1 MLSSSGSEE
10 APEEKEHMAPPAK
23 EHPSRSLIWAL
34 VESGGLSLL
43 SLAVLLVVARLAGPG
58 DLGAFAIALGIVQ
71 ILTMI
76 VENIVHDAIIQRS
89 ELSPEHL
96 HTAFWTCLALGALLS
111 MGCWLAAPRVGEIF
125 ASSQVGDLLSIVGL
139 SLVFTGAGCV
149 PVAVLRRAVMF
160 RPIAIRSLGGRLC
173 GAIVAIVM
181 AATHFGVWS
190 LVAQYV
196 VQTIV
201 CTILVW
207 PSTPFRPA
215 FTFSLTRLR
224 ELLAFG
230 SLSVGTRLIWMAGGK
245 MFTLLLGNL
254 LGVTAV
260 GYLNIAQRLVDTLFD
275 LLAGAAHNLALPIF
289 SRRQA
294 DRASLVR
301 AYVQATEFCALA
313 TTPLYGG
320 LALCAG
326 PIIAVLLGEA
336 WLPATPLVWVLAAG
350 AMMQFL
356 FLFGPTTLTAVGR
369 PGIVLVFS
377 LWTLSFVLAVF
388 FLVKPDDVVEASAIW
403 AGRIFI
409 GAPLLHFTICRI
421 LKTSPLILVKAVW
434 VPLTATL
441 TMAVTLLLVET
452 YALANAS
459 ALIRLV
465 TMIPLGALVYGA
477 VVVLVGRRSVLRL
490 LDFGL
495 AAIRG
500 RPKEQT

>member
-1 MLSSSGSEE
+1 
-10 APEEKEHMAPPAK
+10 MAPPAT

-43 SLAVLLVVARLAGPG
+43 SLGVLLVVARLAGPG

-76 VENIVHDAIIQRS
+76 VEMLVHDAIIQRD
-89 ELSPEHL
+89 ELTPDHL
-96 HTAFWTCLALGALLS
+96 HTAFWTCLGLGALLS
-111 MGCWLAAPRVGEIF
+111 AGCWFAAPHIGALF
-125 ASSQVGDLLSIVGL
+125 DSPQVGDLLAIAGL
-139 SLVFTGAGCV
+139 GLIFSGAGCV
-149 PVAVLRRAVMF
+149 PIAVLRRAVMF

-173 GAIVAIVM
+173 GAVVAIVM

-196 VQTIV
+196 VQTVV

-207 PSTPFRPA
+207 PSTPWRPA
-215 FTFSLTRLR
+215 IAFSPARLR
-224 ELLAFG
+224 ELIAFG

-245 MFTLLLGNL
+245 MFTVLLGNL

-275 LLAGAAHNLALPIF
+275 LLAGAAHNLALPLF
-289 SRRQA
+289 SRRQS
-294 DRASLVR
+294 DREALVR

-320 LALCAG
+320 LAICAA

-336 WLPATPLVWVLAAG
+336 WLPAAPLVWVLAAG

-388 FLVKPDDVVEASAIW
+388 FLVHPTDVVEASAIW

-421 LKTSPLILVKAVW
+421 LKASPLILVKAVW
-434 VPLTATL
+434 VPLTATAV
-441 TMAVTLLLVET
+441 MAAVLLLVET
-452 YALANAS
+452 YVLANHAPVVKL
-459 ALIRLV
+459 AAMV
-465 TMIPLGALVYGA
+465 PLGALVYGA
-477 VVVLVGRRSVLRL
+477 VVVLAGRRSLLRL
-490 LDFGL
+490 VDFGL
-495 AAIRG
+495 AAIRRG
-500 RPKEQT
+500 PKTQT

>member
-1 MLSSSGSEE
+1 
-10 APEEKEHMAPPAK
+10 MAPPAK
-23 EHPSRSLIWAL
+23 EHPSRSLVWAL

-43 SLAVLLVVARLAGPG
+43 SLAVLLVVARWAGPG

-76 VENIVHDAIIQRS
+76 VEMLVHDAIVQRS
-89 ELSPEHL
+89 RLTPDHL
-96 HTAFWTCLALGALLS
+96 HTAFWTCLCLGALLS
-111 MGCWLAAPRVGEIF
+111 VGCWLAAPRIGEFFSSPQVGE
-125 ASSQVGDLLSIVGL
+125 LLSIAGI

-149 PVAVLRRAVMF
+149 PIAVLRREMRF

-181 AATHFGVWS
+181 AAMHFGVWS
-190 LVAQYV
+190 LVAQYM
-196 VQTIV
+196 VQTFV
-201 CTILVW
+201 CTLLVW
-207 PSTPFRPA
+207 PSSPWRPA
-215 FTFSLTRLR
+215 FAFSPGKLR
-224 ELLAFG
+224 ELMAFG
-230 SLSVGTRLIWMAGGK
+230 SLSVGTRLIWTAGGK
-245 MFTLLLGNL
+245 IFTLLLGNF

-289 SRRQA
+289 SRRQE

-320 LALCAG
+320 LALCAA
-326 PIIAVLLGEA
+326 PIIVVLLGES
-336 WLPATPLVWVLAAG
+336 WLPAAPLVWVLAGG

-356 FLFGPTTLTAVGR
+356 FLFGPTTLTALGR

-377 LWTLSFVLAVF
+377 LWTLSFVLIVF
-388 FLVKPDDVVEASAIW
+388 FLVRPDNVVEAAAIW
-403 AGRIFI
+403 AARIFI

-421 LKTSPLILVKAVW
+421 LKTSPLVLVKAVW
-434 VPLTATL
+434 VPLAATL
-441 TMAVTLLLVET
+441 AMAATLLLVGT
-452 YALANAS
+452 YVLATAPAL
-459 ALIRLV
+459 LKLM
-465 TMIPLGALVYGA
+465 TMIPLGALVYGT
-477 VVVLVGRRSVLRL
+477 VVILAGRRSLFRL

-495 AAIRG
+495 AAVRRKPSLG
-500 RPKEQT
+500 S

>member
-1 MLSSSGSEE
+1 
-10 APEEKEHMAPPAK
+10 MAPPAT

-43 SLAVLLVVARLAGPG
+43 SLGVLLVVARLAGPG
-58 DLGAFAIALGIVQ
+58 DLGAFAVALGMVQ

-76 VENIVHDAIIQRS
+76 VEMLVHDAIIQRD
-89 ELSPEHL
+89 ELTPDHL

-111 MGCWLAAPRVGEIF
+111 AGCWLAAPYIGTLF
-125 ASSQVGDLLSIVGL
+125 DSSQVGELLAVAGL

-149 PVAVLRRAVMF
+149 PIAVLRRAVMF

-173 GAIVAIVM
+173 GAIVAIIM

-196 VQTIV
+196 VQTMV

-207 PSTPFRPA
+207 PSTPWRPA
-215 FTFSLTRLR
+215 FAFSPTRLR

-245 MFTLLLGNL
+245 MFTVLLGNM

-289 SRRQA
+289 SRRQS
-294 DRASLVR
+294 DRESLVR

-320 LALCAG
+320 LALCAA
-326 PIIAVLLGEA
+326 PIIAVLLGEE
-336 WLPATPLVWVLAAG
+336 WLPATSLVWVLAAG
-350 AMMQFL
+350 AMLQFL

-369 PGIVLVFS
+369 PGVVLVFS

-388 FLVKPDDVVEASAIW
+388 FLVRPTDVVEAAMIW
-403 AGRIFI
+403 AGRIVI

-421 LKTSPLILVKAVW
+421 LKASPFILVKAVW
-434 VPLTATL
+434 VPLTATAA
-441 TMAVTLLLVET
+441 MAVVLLLVET
-452 YALANAS
+452 HVLANHAP
-459 ALIRLV
+459 LV
-465 TMIPLGALVYGA
+465 KLVAMVPLGALIYGA
-477 VVVLVGRRSVLRL
+477 VVILAGRRSVLRL
-490 LDFGL
+490 VDFGL

-500 RPKEQT
+500 RPGAQT